1 MVGEIRDPETA
12 EIAVQSALTGHL
24 VYTTVHANSVFD
36 VLGRFMH
43 MGVDTYNLVSALN
56 AVLAQ
61 RLVRLNCRA
70 CAVEER
76 PDRALLAESGIASD
90 GQEAFRF
97 MRGRGCAECRGTGY
111 KGRKAVGELLVMN
124 DELSE
129 LVIARKPV
137 RMLKGAALAS
147 GTVPLRQAA
156 LELARRG
163 ESTLEEVN
171 RVTLVA

>member
-1 MVGEIRDPETA
+1 
-12 EIAVQSALTGHL
+12 VQSALTGHL

-36 VLGRFMH
+36 VLGRFRH
-43 MGVDTYNLVSALN
+43 MGIDAYNLVSALN

-76 PDRALLAESGIASD
+76 PDRALLAESRIPPGE
-90 GQEAFRF
+90 QEAFLF
-97 MRGRGCAECRGTGY
+97 LRGRGCVECRGTGY
-111 KGRKAVGELLVMN
+111 KGRKAVGELLVMT

-129 LVIARKPV
+129 LVIAKKPV
-137 RMLKGAALAS
+137 RVLRDAAIAA
-147 GTVPLRQAA
+147 GTIPLRKAA